1 MFKCQF
7 QSKLGR
13 SFALSRHFDTRGT
26 GAFWLVGLWLI
37 YDVTPVKP
45 ERVRCCFVKP
55 MLNISYS
62 GSFSNS
68 FSVFASHHRPSFPVI
83 VSHPGFSFL
92 SNLGGIE
99 KRKMDLLASY
109 NDENVEDSPSTVSE
123 KQVNQ
128 FLIPSKYRFDQIV
141 IKFHFSD
148 PLNEIKIEPEKKHG
162 AQKVNVSRNI
172 HTALCRM
179 QCCA

>member
-1 MFKCQF
+1 MT
-7 QSKLGR
+7 G
-13 SFALSRHFDTRGT
+13 TRLT
-26 GAFWLVGLWLI
+26 RTKVQ
-37 YDVTPVKP
+37 
-45 ERVRCCFVKP
+45 
-55 MLNISYS
+55 LNDRTTS
-62 GSFSNS
+62 
-68 FSVFASHHRPSFPVI
+68 
-83 VSHPGFSFL
+83 VSHPGFSYISL

-148 PLNEIKIEPEKKHG
+148 PLNEIKIEPEKKTWRPKGKRIKKHSHSFMP
-162 AQKVNVSRNI
+162 N
-172 HTALCRM
+172 ALS
-179 QCCA
+179 